1 MSHGLSSRTLDS
13 MQLFGPDGIDDAAEQ
28 KVAELTA
35 EIKSLSRDNQVLKKK
50 LQKMQS
56 AKGGVM
62 KVHSLS
68 INDHLRSI
76 ATTTGWTLLIFAEYF
91 FYRSFDGVHSKSI
104 SINTLTQNND

>member
-62 KVHSLS
+62 KVHSLL
-68 INDHLRSI
+68 IK
-76 ATTTGWTLLIFAEYF
+76 AATGWTLLIFAEYF